1 MPRIAYVTNAP
12 PQAGM
17 GKPAREIAACVTRQG
32 TFAVDRYF
40 LDGAA
45 RTLTVNVEE
54 RAQLSRF
61 PHPLDVK
68 PVTWWRLA
76 RHLPAAGYDLWHFTN
91 QTLSFIPRTPAIVT
105 VYDLIELLDPQERF
119 GRPVARVL
127 YRGVPRARHIICI
140 SQYTRKTVQ
149 DTYAV
154 PDDRITV
161 IPLGVRRDF
170 TAIPSVRDSLAYQ
183 EFLRVQQLTPDRKI
197 ILYVGSDHP
206 RKNLPVLARAF
217 AKVRAELPSAVLV
230 KVGDPGL
237 AGGREALL
245 KVLDELPLRD
255 AVRFLPN
262 VGDRE
267 LQFLYSIADVFVF
280 PSTFEG
286 FGIPPLEAMAC
297 GCPVVCSNATSL
309 PEVVG
314 DAATLC
320 DPDDAGAFARA
331 ILDVLT
337 QPSYA
342 ATLREKGLQ
351 RTPLFYWEGI
361 AERTLEVYQRVLEG
375 GERMAKPSFA
385 LRGTMPGRDV
395 EL

>member
-17 GKPAREIAACVTRQG
+17 GKPAREIAACVSQQT
-32 TFAVDRYF
+32 TIAIDRFF

-45 RTLTVNVEE
+45 GTLAVNGDE
-54 RAQLSRF
+54 RARLARF
-61 PHPLDVK
+61 PYPLDVK

-76 RHLPAAGYDLWHFTN
+76 RHLPVGGYDLWHFTN
-91 QTLSFIPRTPAIVT
+91 QTLSFIPRTPAVVT

-119 GRPVARVL
+119 GRSVARYL
-127 YRGVPRARHIICI
+127 YRGILRARHVICI

-149 DTYAV
+149 NMYAI

-170 TAIPSVRDSLAYQ
+170 TAIPGVRDSLTYH
-183 EFLRVQQLTPDRKI
+183 EFLRAQGLSPDRKI

-206 RKNLPVLARAF
+206 RKNLSVLARAF
-217 AKVRAELPSAVLV
+217 SKVRAELPNTVLI

-245 KVLDELPLRD
+245 KVLDALRLRD
-255 AVRFLPN
+255 AVRFLSN
-262 VGDRE
+262 VGDDQ
-267 LQFLYSIADVFVF
+267 LKFLYSIADVFVF

-297 GCPVVCSNATSL
+297 GCPVICSNATSL

-314 DAATLC
+314 DAAMLC
-320 DPDDAGAFARA
+320 DPDDVDAFARA

-337 QPSYA
+337 QPSRA
-342 ATLREKGLQ
+342 ATMREQGLR
-351 RTPLFYWEGI
+351 RAPLFFWDGI
-361 AERTLEVYQRVLEG
+361 AERTLAVYRRALTL
-375 GERMAKPSFA
+375 GEKKI
-385 LRGTMPGRDV
+385 
-395 EL
+395 